1 MRVAIAPD
9 SFKGCLSA
17 AQVADAIA
25 AGLRQV
31 WPDVE
36 IACVP
41 LADGGEGTAEV
52 WVQARSGEWR
62 SYDCTDGLGRA
73 TRGRVGWLDDG
84 RTAIVEAAQAV
95 GLELLTADER
105 NPWHVSSFGLGELVR
120 QVLDE
125 PRVRTIWLTLGG
137 SATVDGGVG
146 CLQALGIPIET
157 AAGQPIPRGGR
168 GLAQIDRVDWSKMP
182 DRLRRDRPDSVE
194 LCIACDVSNP
204 LVGDT
209 GAARVF
215 GPQKGADPEMVERLE
230 SGMQHWAMKSDR
242 PDVAERP
249 GAGAAGGL
257 GFALGCL
264 GAKFHAGSR
273 CVMDAVNLSEY
284 VRWADWVITGEGRCD
299 RQTAAGKVVSGV
311 LAEARKF
318 QRPVVVLAGG
328 VEIAAVD
335 ELMALGATAVVAAT
349 PAPGRAE
356 DIIAN
361 GAANLQWSARN
372 IARLVQLGRTMGVPS

>member
-17 AQVADAIA
+17 TEVAEAIA
-25 AGLRQV
+25 TGLRAV
-31 WPDVE
+31 WPEIE

-41 LADGGEGTAEV
+41 MADGGEGTADV
-52 WVQARSGEWR
+52 WMRARSGEWV

-73 TRGRVGWLDDG
+73 ISARVGWIDDG
-84 RTAIVEAAQAV
+84 ATAIVEAARAV
-95 GLELLTADER
+95 GLDLLTSAER
-105 NPWHVSSFGLGELVR
+105 NPWIVSSFGLGELVR
-120 QVLDE
+120 QVLAE
-125 PRVRTIWLTLGG
+125 PNVKTIWLTLGG
-137 SATVDGGVG
+137 SATVDGGLG

-157 AAGQPIPRGGR
+157 AEGDPVPRGGR
-168 GLAQIDRVDWSKMP
+168 GLSRVTRVDWSKLP
-182 DRLRRDRPDSVE
+182 DRLRSDRPDAVD
-194 LCIACDVSNP
+194 LCVACDVTNP
-204 LVGDT
+204 LLGNI

-215 GPQKGADPEMVERLE
+215 GPQKGADPDMVEQLE
-230 SGMQHWAMKSDR
+230 RGMQNWASQSDR
-242 PDVAERP
+242 RDVADSP

-264 GAKFHAGSR
+264 GAEFYSGIGR
-273 CVMDAVNLSEY
+273 TIETVNLAEHLH
-284 VRWADWVITGEGRCD
+284 WADWVITGEGRCD

-311 LAEARKF
+311 LAEARKY

-328 VEIAAVD
+328 VDVSAVD
-335 ELMALGATAVVAAT
+335 ELMTLGATAVMAAT
-349 PAPGRAE
+349 PAPGAVE

-372 IARLVQLGRTMGVPS
+372 IAGLIQLGQTLGTTS